1 MENWHTRLAKAIEL
15 RGTTGASLA
24 KATGNKPASISDW
37 LSGKTKMMGGEN
49 ALKTCAFL
57 RINQEWLFFGKGLS
71 GLEIDVKSGT
81 AIAKTPVGAKEESQN
96 FQFERFVVTSLDDNN
111 DDYPYIKRVSLK
123 LSAGITGFGVEM
135 DIEDKTPIV
144 MQKGW
149 FSKRGYVPEKLLAV
163 TVAGQSMEPGL
174 YDGDTVVINTA
185 DTKPADGEAFAINYE
200 GELLIKRLVRDN
212 GLWWLSS
219 DNSDQR
225 KFPRKQCEGDVCLI
239 IGKIV
244 HKQSERI

>member
-1 MENWHTRLAKAIEL
+1 MDNWHTRLAKAIEL
-15 RGTTGASLA
+15 RGTTGAALA

-37 LSGKTKMMGGEN
+37 LSGKTKMMGAEN
-49 ALKTCAFL
+49 AVKTCAFL
-57 RINQEWLFFGKGLS
+57 KINQEWLFFGKGES
-71 GLEIDVKSGT
+71 GLDTPSGT
-81 AIAKTPVGAKEESQN
+81 YIAPSHSGAKEGDGFHFES
-96 FQFERFVVTSLDDNN
+96 TSVASIDNYN
-111 DDYPYIKRVSLK
+111 EEYPYIKRVSLK

-135 DIEDKTPIV
+135 NIEDKTPIV
-144 MQKGW
+144 MQREW
-149 FSKRGYVPEKLLAV
+149 FLKRGYAPEKLLAV
-163 TVAGQSMEPGL
+163 AVTGQSMEPGL
-174 YDGDTVVINTA
+174 YDGDTVVINTG
-185 DTKPADGEAFAINYE
+185 DTRVTDGEVFAVNYE

-219 DNSDQR
+219 DNTDQR